1 MTIYDILTITSLVLS
16 VVSIW
21 LALYFYKQSNKLSET
36 IVNNLNE
43 IKILTNKI
51 EGFYNR
57 IYEDTFSIMR
67 RNYEVLESNNTNHI
81 ENQVKNKIIE
91 EVQSLLKV
99 ELKNYS
105 IENNPT
111 ETNINLIGENISH
124 KSSKLEERVKEETYQ
139 SEILNIYNNLHKIE
153 EVVLFDTLVNEAT
166 LKGIDY
172 RDLMKELM
180 KMKEKNILFFK
191 DPLNALTTIL
201 KSN

>member
-111 ETNINLIGENISH
+111 ETNINLIAENISH

>member
-36 IVNNLNE
+36 IVDNLNE

-67 RNYEVLESNNTNHI
+67 RNYEVLDTNKINLI
-81 ENQVKNKIIE
+81 EEQVKIKMID

-111 ETNINLIGENISH
+111 ESNINFFAENISH
-124 KSSKLEERVKEETYQ
+124 KSSELEEKVKEETYQ
-139 SEILNIYNNLHKIE
+139 SEILNIYNNLHKID

-191 DPLNALTTIL
+191 DPINALTTIL
-201 KSN
+201 KSK